1 MKTFQEFIKEA
12 YVAEMRKEDKVK
24 GKTKTP
30 LTIDRTRTYSTPG
43 SARRAPE
50 GSSKKWI
57 VTPGKT
63 ETHTDK
69 DINPTVSGGRFKQG
83 GSGGSEYNY
92 RRHAHG
98 GAASWQDRPG
108 AGAARGVKKVKGE
121 KKPEVGHLTPAY
133 RVASRRRNAQYLR
146 TGRMGNY

>member
-1 MKTFQEFIKEA
+1 MKTFREFIEEA
-12 YVAEMRKEDKVK
+12 YLIEMRKEDKVK
-24 GKTKTP
+24 GRTKTP

-50 GSSKKWI
+50 GSGKKWI
-57 VTPGKT
+57 VTPSKT

-69 DINPTVSGGRFKQG
+69 AINPTVSGGRFKQG

-92 RRHAHG
+92 RR
-98 GAASWQDRPG
+98 QDRPG

-133 RVASRRRNAQYLR
+133 RVASRRRNAEYL
-146 TGRMGNY
+146 GRR